1 VSNWADALRLALR
14 LGLAPEVF
22 WRLSLAEWRALTEAP
37 PAGALPNGPLRPDRP
52 LSRRGSPMSFEPD
65 DFATGGLSAV
75 PARAAEA
82 AASLEA
88 LKAPA
93 ERAAR
98 SIDEAFARAG
108 ASLVR
113 SLARAASD
121 GQLSLGELARAVLG
135 AAGAALKGGGLGEA
149 LSKGFSGVG
158 FSGARADGG
167 PVLPGGAYLV
177 GERGPE
183 VFRPHGAGTI
193 EPAGSGGVSVTVNVQ
208 GGEVG
213 GLVRSDAQ
221 LAQALARAV
230 GLGVRKL

>member
-1 VSNWADALRLALR
+1 
-14 LGLAPEVF
+14 
-22 WRLSLAEWRALTEAP
+22 
-37 PAGALPNGPLRPDRP
+37 
-52 LSRRGSPMSFEPD
+52 MSFEPD
-65 DFATGGLSAV
+65 GLSAV

-98 SIDEAFARAG
+98 AIDESFARAG
-108 ASLVR
+108 TSLAR

-121 GQLSLGELARAVLG
+121 GQISLGELAKAVLG
-135 AAGAALKGGGLGEA
+135 AAGAGLSQA
-149 LSKGFSGVG
+149 LSKS

-183 VFRPHGAGTI
+183 VFRPASAGSI
-193 EPAGSGGVSVTVNVQ
+193 EPAGTAGGISVTVNVQ
-208 GGEVG
+208 GGEAS
-213 GLVRSDAQ
+213 GLIRSDAQ
-221 LAQALARAV
+221 IAQALARAV
-230 GLGVRKL
+230 SLGARGL

>member
-1 VSNWADALRLALR
+1 
-14 LGLAPEVF
+14 
-22 WRLSLAEWRALTEAP
+22 
-37 PAGALPNGPLRPDRP
+37 
-52 LSRRGSPMSFEPD
+52 MSFED
-65 DFATGGLSAV
+65 DGLSAV

-82 AASLEA
+82 AAALDA

-108 ASLVR
+108 ASLVK

-121 GQLSLGELARAVLG
+121 GQVSLAELVRAVLG

-149 LSKGFSGVG
+149 ITKSFA
-158 FSGARADGG
+158 GARADGG

-183 VFRPHGAGTI
+183 VFRPASAGSI
-193 EPAGSGGVSVTVNVQ
+193 EPVGNGGMSVTINVQ
-208 GGEVG
+208 GGEAQ
-213 GLVRSDAQ
+213 GLIRSDAQ
-221 LAQALARAV
+221 IAQALARAV
-230 GLGVRKL
+230 TLGARRL

>member
-1 VSNWADALRLALR
+1 M
-14 LGLAPEVF
+14 
-22 WRLSLAEWRALTEAP
+22 T
-37 PAGALPNGPLRPDRP
+37 PDQ
-52 LSRRGSPMSFEPD
+52 D
-65 DFATGGLSAV
+65 GLSAV

-82 AASLEA
+82 AAALDA

-108 ASLVR
+108 ASLAR

-121 GQLSLGELARAVLG
+121 GQVSLAELARAVLG
-135 AAGAALKGGGLGEA
+135 AAGAALKGGLA
-149 LSKGFSGVG
+149 DTLTKS

-183 VFRPHGAGTI
+183 LFRPASAGTI
-193 EPAGSGGVSVTVNVQ
+193 DALAGGGAGVSVTVNVQ
-208 GGEVG
+208 GGDVP
-213 GLVRSDAQ
+213 GLIRSDAQ

-230 GLGVRKL
+230 SLGARGL

>member
-1 VSNWADALRLALR
+1 MTLETDS
-14 LGLAPEVF
+14 
-22 WRLSLAEWRALTEAP
+22 
-37 PAGALPNGPLRPDRP
+37 
-52 LSRRGSPMSFEPD
+52 
-65 DFATGGLSAV
+65 LSAI

-88 LKAPA
+88 LKGPA

-113 SLARAASD
+113 SLARAAAD
-121 GQLSLGELARAVLG
+121 GQVSLAELARAVLS
-135 AAGAALKGGGLGEA
+135 AAGAALKGGGLSEA
-149 LSKGFSGVG
+149 LSKG

-193 EPAGSGGVSVTVNVQ
+193 DPAGVAGGVSVTVNVQ
-208 GGEVG
+208 SGEAS

-221 LAQALARAV
+221 IAQALARAV
-230 GLGVRKL
+230 SLGARRL

>member
-1 VSNWADALRLALR
+1 
-14 LGLAPEVF
+14 
-22 WRLSLAEWRALTEAP
+22 
-37 PAGALPNGPLRPDRP
+37 
-52 LSRRGSPMSFEPD
+52 MSF
-65 DFATGGLSAV
+65 DFNAPGDGLSAV

-108 ASLVR
+108 TSLVR
-113 SLARAASD
+113 SLARAAAD
-121 GQLSLGELARAVLG
+121 GQVSLAELARAVLG
-135 AAGAALKGGGLGEA
+135 AAGAALKGGGLTEA
-149 LSKGFSGVG
+149 LSKG

-183 VFRPHGAGTI
+183 VFRPSGAGSI
-193 EPAGSGGVSVTVNVQ
+193 EPAGTGGVSVTVNVQ
-208 GGEVG
+208 GGEAS
-213 GLVRSDAQ
+213 GLIRSDAQ
-221 LAQALARAV
+221 IAQALARAV
-230 GLGVRKL
+230 SLGARRL

>member
-1 VSNWADALRLALR
+1 MSLDPD
-14 LGLAPEVF
+14 GL
-22 WRLSLAEWRALTEAP
+22 SK
-37 PAGALPNGPLRPDRP
+37 ND
-52 LSRRGSPMSFEPD
+52 
-65 DFATGGLSAV
+65 LSAV

-82 AASLEA
+82 AAALDA

-98 SIDEAFARAG
+98 SIDEAFSRAG
-108 ASLVR
+108 ASLAR

-121 GQLSLGELARAVLG
+121 GQVSLAELARAVLG

-149 LSKGFSGVG
+149 LAKSLSGAS

-167 PVLPGGAYLV
+167 QVLPGGAYLV

-183 VFRPHGAGTI
+183 LFRPASAGSI
-193 EPAGSGGVSVTVNVQ
+193 EPAASGGVSVTVNVQ
-208 GGEVG
+208 GGEVA

-230 GLGVRKL
+230 SLGARRL

>member
-1 VSNWADALRLALR
+1 
-14 LGLAPEVF
+14 
-22 WRLSLAEWRALTEAP
+22 
-37 PAGALPNGPLRPDRP
+37 
-52 LSRRGSPMSFEPD
+52 MSFEQD
-65 DFATGGLSAV
+65 GLGAV

-82 AASLEA
+82 AAALDA

-98 SIDEAFARAG
+98 SIDEAFAQAG

-121 GQLSLGELARAVLG
+121 GQVSLGELARAVLG
-135 AAGAALKGGGLGEA
+135 AAGAALKGGGLSEA
-149 LSKGFSGVG
+149 LSKSFSGAQL
-158 FSGARADGG
+158 SGARADGG

-183 VFRPHGAGTI
+183 LFRPASAGTI
-193 EPAGSGGVSVTVNVQ
+193 EPAGSGGGVSVTVNVQ
-208 GGEVG
+208 GGDVA

-230 GLGVRKL
+230 SVGASRL

>member
-1 VSNWADALRLALR
+1 M
-14 LGLAPEVF
+14 
-22 WRLSLAEWRALTEAP
+22 T
-37 PAGALPNGPLRPDRP
+37 
-52 LSRRGSPMSFEPD
+52 FETD
-65 DFATGGLSAV
+65 GLSNV

-98 SIDEAFARAG
+98 SIDEAFSRAG
-108 ASLVR
+108 TSLAR

-121 GQLSLGELARAVLG
+121 GEVSLAELARAVLG
-135 AAGAALKGGGLGEA
+135 AAGAGLKEGLGA
-149 LSKGFSGVG
+149 TLSKS

-193 EPAGSGGVSVTVNVQ
+193 EPAAGGGAVSVTVNVQ

-230 GLGVRKL
+230 SLGARRL

>member
-1 VSNWADALRLALR
+1 MTLETDS
-14 LGLAPEVF
+14 
-22 WRLSLAEWRALTEAP
+22 
-37 PAGALPNGPLRPDRP
+37 
-52 LSRRGSPMSFEPD
+52 
-65 DFATGGLSAV
+65 LSAI

-88 LKAPA
+88 LKGPA

-113 SLARAASD
+113 SLARAAAD
-121 GQLSLGELARAVLG
+121 GQVSLAELARAVLG
-135 AAGAALKGGGLGEA
+135 AAGAALKGGGLSEA
-149 LSKGFSGVG
+149 LSKG

-193 EPAGSGGVSVTVNVQ
+193 DPAGVAGGVSVTVNVQ
-208 GGEVG
+208 GGEAS

-221 LAQALARAV
+221 IAQALARAV
-230 GLGVRKL
+230 SLGARRL

>member
-1 VSNWADALRLALR
+1 
-14 LGLAPEVF
+14 
-22 WRLSLAEWRALTEAP
+22 
-37 PAGALPNGPLRPDRP
+37 
-52 LSRRGSPMSFEPD
+52 MSFD
-65 DFATGGLSAV
+65 QDGLSAV

-82 AASLEA
+82 AAALES

-121 GQLSLGELARAVLG
+121 GEVSLSELARAVLG
-135 AAGAALKGGGLGEA
+135 AAGAALMGGGLGEVLTKTFA
-149 LSKGFSGVG
+149 
-158 FSGARADGG
+158 GARADGG

-183 VFRPHGAGTI
+183 LFRPASAGSI
-193 EPAGSGGVSVTVNVQ
+193 EPVGNGGVSVIVNVQ
-208 GGEVG
+208 GGEAS
-213 GLVRSDAQ
+213 GLIRSDAQ
-221 LAQALARAV
+221 IAQALARAV
-230 GLGVRKL
+230 SLGARGL

>member
-1 VSNWADALRLALR
+1 
-14 LGLAPEVF
+14 
-22 WRLSLAEWRALTEAP
+22 
-37 PAGALPNGPLRPDRP
+37 
-52 LSRRGSPMSFEPD
+52 MSFEQE
-65 DFATGGLSAV
+65 GLSAV

-98 SIDEAFARAG
+98 SIDEAFTRAG
-108 ASLVR
+108 TSLAR

-121 GQLSLGELARAVLG
+121 GQVSLAELARAVLG

-149 LSKGFSGVG
+149 LTKS

-167 PVLPGGAYLV
+167 PVLPGGSYLV

-183 VFRPHGAGTI
+183 VFRPASAGSI
-193 EPAGSGGVSVTVNVQ
+193 EPAGGGGISVTVNVQ

-230 GLGVRKL
+230 SLGARKL

>member
-1 VSNWADALRLALR
+1 M
-14 LGLAPEVF
+14 
-22 WRLSLAEWRALTEAP
+22 T
-37 PAGALPNGPLRPDRP
+37 PDQ
-52 LSRRGSPMSFEPD
+52 D
-65 DFATGGLSAV
+65 GLSAV

-82 AASLEA
+82 AAALDA

-121 GQLSLGELARAVLG
+121 GQVSLGELARAVLG
-135 AAGAALKGGGLGEA
+135 AAGAALKGGLA
-149 LSKGFSGVG
+149 DTLTKS

-183 VFRPHGAGTI
+183 LFRPASAGTI
-193 EPAGSGGVSVTVNVQ
+193 DASAGGSAGVSVTVNVQ
-208 GGEVG
+208 GGDG
-213 GLVRSDAQ
+213 PGLIRSDAP

-230 GLGVRKL
+230 GVGARGR

>member
-1 VSNWADALRLALR
+1 MSVPTD
-14 LGLAPEVF
+14 GLD
-22 WRLSLAEWRALTEAP
+22 T
-37 PAGALPNGPLRPDRP
+37 
-52 LSRRGSPMSFEPD
+52 
-65 DFATGGLSAV
+65 V

-82 AASLEA
+82 AAALEA
-88 LKAPA
+88 LKGPA
-93 ERAAR
+93 QAAAR

-108 ASLVR
+108 TSLAR

-121 GQLSLGELARAVLG
+121 GQVSLGELARAVLG
-135 AAGAALKGGGLGEA
+135 AAGAGLGVA
-149 LSKGFSGVG
+149 LSKSLSGAG

-167 PVLPGGAYLV
+167 PVLTGGAYLV

-183 VFRPHGAGTI
+183 VFRPHGAGTL
-193 EPAGSGGVSVTVNVQ
+193 EPAGAGGVSVTVNVQ

-230 GLGVRKL
+230 SLGARRL

>member
-1 VSNWADALRLALR
+1 
-14 LGLAPEVF
+14 
-22 WRLSLAEWRALTEAP
+22 
-37 PAGALPNGPLRPDRP
+37 
-52 LSRRGSPMSFEPD
+52 MSSEQD
-65 DFATGGLSAV
+65 GLSAV

-82 AASLEA
+82 AAALEA

-108 ASLVR
+108 TSLVR

-121 GQLSLGELARAVLG
+121 GQVSLAELARAVLG
-135 AAGAALKGGGLGEA
+135 AAGAALKEAGLGEA
-149 LSKGFSGVG
+149 MSKK

-193 EPAGSGGVSVTVNVQ
+193 EPAGAGGGLSVTINVQ
-208 GGEVG
+208 GGEAS
-213 GLVRSDAQ
+213 GLIRSDAQ
-221 LAQALARAV
+221 IAQALARAV
-230 GLGVRKL
+230 SLGARRL

>member
-1 VSNWADALRLALR
+1 
-14 LGLAPEVF
+14 
-22 WRLSLAEWRALTEAP
+22 
-37 PAGALPNGPLRPDRP
+37 
-52 LSRRGSPMSFEPD
+52 MSFEQD
-65 DFATGGLSAV
+65 GLSAV

-108 ASLVR
+108 TSLAR

-121 GQLSLGELARAVLG
+121 GQVSLAELARAVLG

-149 LSKGFSGVG
+149 LAKS

-167 PVLPGGAYLV
+167 PVLPGGSYLV

-183 VFRPHGAGTI
+183 VFRPASAGSV
-193 EPAGSGGVSVTVNVQ
+193 EPAGGGISVTVNVQ
-208 GGEVG
+208 GGEAS
-213 GLVRSDAQ
+213 GLIRSDAQ
-221 LAQALARAV
+221 IAQALARAV
-230 GLGVRKL
+230 SLGAQKL